1 MEIQPAT
8 ILDLNALRKLEH
20 ICFEKDAWPML
31 DLIAVL
37 TWKDVTRY
45 KAVEHDEMIGFIAS
59 DPHRSDGTAWIA
71 IVGVDP
77 RYRRRGIATQLITAC
92 EQQTQLPT
100 IKLVVRLSNEEA
112 INLYRKLGYRNSD
125 IWHKYYND
133 GEDGLVMAKKLY

>member
-1 MEIQPAT
+1 
-8 ILDLNALRKLEH
+8 
-20 ICFEKDAWPML
+20 ML
-31 DLIAVL
+31 DLVAVL
-37 TWKDVTRY
+37 TWKDVTRL
-45 KAVEHDEMIGFIAS
+45 KAVEGDEMVGFIAS

-92 EQQTQLPT
+92 ETQTDLPA

-112 INLYRKLGYRNSD
+112 INLYRKLGYRNAD
-125 IWHKYYND
+125 VWREYYND